1 MDKQTPEKIY
11 KNIEMEE
18 LSLLVRDI
26 DFARLMALR
35 PPPNLRTE
43 LERAIVV
50 PGESIPVNIVTMGA
64 RVRYRDQKTGHCREI
79 ELVYPDE
86 ADLDCGKISVLT
98 PVGSALIGLGE
109 GQEID
114 WHFPDGT
121 PHRLKVMAVKQAA
134 QDELSKPTQA
144 LQTNKN

>member
-1 MDKQTPEKIY
+1 
-11 KNIEMEE
+11 MEE
-18 LSLLVRDI
+18 FNLLVRDI

-50 PGESIPVNIVTMGA
+50 PGDSIPVNIVTMGA
-64 RVRYRDQKTGHCREI
+64 SVGYRDQKTGHCREI

-86 ADLDCGKISVLT
+86 ADLDSGKISVLT
-98 PVGSALIGLGE
+98 PVGSALIGLAE

-121 PHRLKVMAVKQAA
+121 PHRLKVMSVKQAE
-134 QDELSKPTQA
+134 QGRPPEIHKHFKQI
-144 LQTNKN
+144 

>member
-1 MDKQTPEKIY
+1 
-11 KNIEMEE
+11 MEE

-26 DFARLMALR
+26 DFARLMALQ

-50 PGESIPVNIVTMGA
+50 PRDSIPVNIVTMGSW
-64 RVRYRDQKTGHCREI
+64 VRYRDQKTGLCREI

-86 ADLDCGKISVLT
+86 ADLDSGKISVLT

-134 QDELSKPTQA
+134 QDKSPKQTQA
-144 LQTNKN
+144 LKTNLN